1 MWPPLL
7 LEQRPVWECKQQG
20 KLEGDRKKSY
30 SLSKLWVPSS
40 ATFPPW
46 LRFPTVLIRHP
57 PVSSCTRFKEYTPP
71 DLICSCFRPG
81 RCENKLPVI
90 VRNLHHVVLRD
101 TKILKSSSAPEPKTR
116 PKDCIHS
123 YLHGKHKATASG
135 SFFSLAQRQK
145 ARAAWLARLCS
156 EISKSQLQCSS
167 AMQHIFIE
175 DRFRSRH

>member
-20 KLEGDRKKSY
+20 KLEGETERRATP
-30 SLSKLWVPSS
+30 SLNSGSRLQQPSLRGS
-40 ATFPPW
+40 A
-46 LRFPTVLIRHP
+46 LIRHP
-57 PVSSCTRFKEYTPP
+57 PVSSCTRVKEYTPP
-71 DLICSCFRPG
+71 DLIRSRFSPG
-81 RCENKLPVI
+81 RCEKKLPVI

-101 TKILKSSSAPEPKTR
+101 TKPKTR

-145 ARAAWLARLCS
+145 AGAAWLARLCS
-156 EISKSQLQCSS
+156 EISKSQL
-167 AMQHIFIE
+167 
-175 DRFRSRH
+175 